1 MTEFTDRKECSTTWM
16 LFESG
21 NGVVV
26 DLSLHSPSGDKRRP
40 IDAYVVTEC
49 EGGFTASAR
58 RAAEA
63 VYDVVR
69 GQGLETDP
77 VVVGYD
83 LQGLPAGRRV
93 MGESGGLAFAVALAK
108 RVLARDPGPVAA
120 TGEVRSGHNGGPVG
134 PVRGIESKMAA
145 AGKLAPERTWLLYP
159 KENDPEISDDL
170 RKALGKKGLKLRPV
184 SSVAEAI
191 GLLFGF
197 SGTRLQE
204 SVPPV
209 RPRSAQDKKSRKKR
223 GKKILILVLLC
234 LGALLLAAMH
244 RWPPFGADRALR
256 QSGPDRNQS
265 SGVAT
270 DEKKS
275 ESLPEPDLS
284 HEFPVKKEKAWH
296 GFE

>member
-1 MTEFTDRKECSTTWM
+1 MSEFTDHKACSTTWM

-26 DLSLHSPSGDKRRP
+26 DLSLHSPSGDKNRP

-69 GQGLETDP
+69 GQGLEMEP
-77 VVVGYD
+77 LVVGYD
-83 LQGLPAGRRV
+83 LQGLPPGRQV

-108 RVLARDPGPVAA
+108 RLLGRDPGPVAA

-145 AGKLAPERTWLLYP
+145 TRRLAPEGTWILYP
-159 KENDPEISDDL
+159 KENDPEISNDL
-170 RKALGKKGLKLRPV
+170 RKSLGRKGLRLHPV
-184 SSVAEAI
+184 ANVAEAM

-197 SGTRLQE
+197 SRTLVQN
-204 SVPPV
+204 PA
-209 RPRSAQDKKSRKKR
+209 PRVSAKGALGGKRGKNR
-223 GKKILILVLLC
+223 GKKILILLLVC
-234 LGALLLAAMH
+234 LGALLMAAIH
-244 RWPPFGADRALR
+244 GWPPFGASKAVR
-256 QSGPDRNQS
+256 QSGPDRSQPF
-265 SGVAT
+265 GVAT

-275 ESLPEPDLS
+275 VSLPEPNLP
-284 HEFPVKKEKAWH
+284 HEFPQKKEKTWP